1 MNTEQRN
8 ANAATRDSAGTGA
21 DARDTSKGAHD
32 GEAGKDSEDD
42 ATNSVAE
49 DDESGPLEWF
59 VVHTFS
65 GYENTVKR
73 NLESSIKSSGFEHWF
88 GEILVPSEQVTERR
102 GKTTRKTTK
111 KFFPGYIF
119 VNMVMTKETWHMI
132 KNTPKVT
139 GFLGG
144 NTPRPVREAEM
155 NRMLGRSTE
164 KREEKVPEV
173 TYVVGDQ
180 VRVKSGAFA
189 NFTGDVEEVNQDKH
203 KIWLSVSIFG
213 RPTRVEVDFSEVEP
227 AVA

>member
-1 MNTEQRN
+1 MEPVAPPAPGPEAAEAVASSEQPPVN
-8 ANAATRDSAGTGA
+8 PN
-21 DARDTSKGAHD
+21 
-32 GEAGKDSEDD
+32 
-42 ATNSVAE
+42 
-49 DDESGPLEWF
+49 LEWF

-65 GYENTVKR
+65 GYENTVR
-73 NLESSIKSSGFEHWF
+73 RSLESALKGSDLAACV

-119 VNMVMTKETWHMI
+119 VHMELTKETWHLI
-132 KNTPKVT
+132 KSTPKVT

-144 NTPRPVREAEM
+144 NTPKPVRQAEM
-155 NRMLGRSTE
+155 NRMLGGAAGGSQQPAQE
-164 KREEKVPEV
+164 APVPDV
-173 TYVVGDQ
+173 TYAVGDQ

-189 NFTGDVEEVNQDKH
+189 NFQGEVEEVNQDKR

-227 AVA
+227 ATV

>member
-1 MNTEQRN
+1 M
-8 ANAATRDSAGTGA
+8 
-21 DARDTSKGAHD
+21 
-32 GEAGKDSEDD
+32 
-42 ATNSVAE
+42 
-49 DDESGPLEWF
+49 PMEWY

-73 NLESSIKSSGFEHWF
+73 ALEERIKGKPVEESF

-102 GKTTRKTTK
+102 GKKNIKTTK

-119 VNMVMTKETWHMI
+119 VNMDLNQESWHLV

-144 NTPRPVREAEM
+144 NTPKPVAQGEM
-155 NRMLGRSTE
+155 QRMLGATSGEAAGGVEAAPAPAVFYR
-164 KREEKVPEV
+164 
-173 TYVVGDQ
+173 VGDN
-180 VRVKSGAFA
+180 VRVRSGAFA
-189 NFTGDVEEVNQDKH
+189 NFTGEVEEVNQDKQ

-227 AVA
+227 AT